1 MLCGLCKQKEAKVH
15 LTQIAG
21 DKMQKVD
28 LCEDC
33 AKEKG
38 VNDPAG
44 FSLADMLLGLGASQ
58 EMEEAS
64 GNSDLAC
71 PACGFTQADFKKTGR
86 LGCADCYR
94 TFAEGLEALLKTM
107 HKGTR
112 HAGKIPAGMQRT
124 QDLEKRLGEL
134 QTALSKAVEAEDFE
148 QAAVL
153 RDDIKKARQDLEEC
167 LKG

>member
-1 MLCGLCKQKEAKVH
+1 MLCGLCKQKNATVH

-38 VNDPAG
+38 VDDPAG

-64 GNSDLAC
+64 GNADLKC
-71 PACGFTQADFKKTGR
+71 PSCGFTQADFKKSGR
-86 LGCADCYR
+86 LGCATCYE
-94 TFAEGLEALLKTM
+94 TFAEGLEALLKSM
-107 HKGTR
+107 HKGIR
-112 HAGKIPAGMQRT
+112 HVGKVPAGLRRV
-124 QDLEKRLGEL
+124 QDLQKQLKDLESRLDRAIATE
-134 QTALSKAVEAEDFE
+134 SFE

-153 RDDIKKARQDLEEC
+153 RDDIKRIREDLEGAVRE
-167 LKG
+167 